1 MALDVAAEVL
11 ANLPL
16 SADFNRLS
24 LAAPAI
30 AAATAPGQFVMVKA
44 RESVDNA
51 LNCRGNSP

>member
-1 MALDVAAEVL
+1 MPLDVAAEVM

-16 SADFNRLS
+16 SADFNLLS

-44 RESVDNA
+44 NVVFFVPS
-51 LNCRGNSP
+51 